1 MKELI
6 SKILLALEKSPFGP
20 MIGWIVFVSG
30 FILAMWCIALMVY
43 IIGWPFIYLIDK
55 ITG

>member
-6 SKILLALEKSPFGP
+6 SKILLALEKSPLGP
-20 MIGWIVFVSG
+20 MIGWVSFVSG
-30 FILAMWCIALMVY
+30 FILAMWSIALMVY
-43 IIGWPFIYLIDK
+43 IIGWPFIYLIEK

>member
-1 MKELI
+1 MKDLI
-6 SKILLALEKSPFGP
+6 SKILLALGKSPFGP

-30 FILAMWCIALMVY
+30 FILAMWSIALMVY